1 VILVVLRVYFIFIL
15 FSYKNTETSYRLSLW
30 RKRDNE
36 IHSLS
41 KFFRTHMS
49 TPTERFKQARKN
61 ANLSQSD
68 LARELDVSQAQI
80 SKYEQNPGAV
90 TYNTIRQ
97 LERLLGIQFE
107 DLFKEDDLFVENDD
121 WQGLP
126 IENPYSSLRKRL
138 SLLRQYAESS
148 PISDADFTSFIDQNW
163 DDLPTPDR
171 LKNQVDRL
179 RHKPNVVLSGKF
191 DSGKSHFCNYLL
203 GGKHLPVGYQPKTKV
218 VTIVRHIDD
227 KPDWQTEEVWLL
239 GEGLWRNQEDDDF
252 SFDLSVLDNR
262 NRVEEHRLYA
272 GTLELLPKHGI
283 HRGNGGSM
291 NAHTAVV
298 YLDAPVLEGC
308 NLIDLPGY
316 SSEPDNQNRD
326 TVLAL
331 NAIGTADIM
340 IYMSPYN
347 THLDGEDFI
356 RLQQALRILPH
367 PETID
372 GNEAF
377 PTYGNLFVVT
387 THANPTSVDD
397 SELKDLQNTA
407 ADRLYGQLRETVLE
421 NYKEETGRSISP
433 EHLHER
439 FFSFW
444 SEDAGRCEKLR
455 DALTALLQNQWP
467 RTQTLRL
474 QQVVQSIKASSTAEV
489 NRRIENFQSVLKDI
503 DAAKERLAELQSLR
517 PKHKEKVEKRRK
529 SLRHKIEQQRQN
541 SKIQFKR
548 DAKRL
553 LTNQS
558 VEDLIRKHYSEKKE
572 AQEYAPAL
580 LADRI
585 EQLLEDG
592 LKEFSNPLKQDFEA
606 FLSLYDDAFAE
617 VPNQHGN
624 TVEIEFDARG
634 AFAGGLVGV
643 GVLGALGIWAGA
655 VGSNLGGYI
664 LVAKGV
670 SLLSS
675 LGLYSGG
682 VSAAISAVAAI
693 GGPITLAIGIAAAA
707 GITAWRLMRKSWQER
722 LAKKLIGLFEEQNV
736 VAKYEEGID
745 KFWDATLD
753 AFMKGADEV
762 EQQFDNRINNLRA
775 LTSDK
780 VNSKERIEE
789 LLGKLKALRDFFAG
803 LPWATVQTNG
813 SLTSLVS

>member
-1 VILVVLRVYFIFIL
+1 
-15 FSYKNTETSYRLSLW
+15 
-30 RKRDNE
+30 
-36 IHSLS
+36 
-41 KFFRTHMS
+41 MS
-49 TPTERFKQARKN
+49 TPTARFKQARKN
-61 ANLSQSD
+61 AGLSQSD

-80 SKYEQNPGAV
+80 SKYEQNPAAV
-90 TYNTIRQ
+90 TYHTARQ
-97 LERLLGIQFE
+97 LERLLGIQYD
-107 DLFKEDDLFVENDD
+107 DLFKEDNKS
-121 WQGLP
+121 QGFP
-126 IENPYSSLRKRL
+126 IKNPYSSLRKRL

-148 PISDADFTSFIDQNW
+148 PVSDADFTSFNDQNW

-171 LKNQVDRL
+171 LKNQIGRL
-179 RHKPNVVLSGKF
+179 RYKPNVVVSGKF
-191 DSGKSHFCNYLL
+191 DSGKSHLCNYLL
-203 GGKHLPVGYQPKTKV
+203 GDNHLPVGYQPLTRV
-218 VTIVRHIDD
+218 VTILRHIDD
-227 KPDWQTEEVWLL
+227 KPDWQKEEVWLL
-239 GEGLWRNQEDDDF
+239 GEGLWKNREDENDF

-262 NRVEEHRLYA
+262 KRVEKHRQYA
-272 GTLELLPKHGI
+272 GTVELLTKHGT
-283 HRGNGGSM
+283 HRGNGGSI
-291 NAHTAVV
+291 NAHTAVAYV
-298 YLDAPVLEGC
+298 DAPVLKGC

-316 SSEPDNQNRD
+316 SSEPDDENRD

-331 NAIGTADIM
+331 NAIGTADVM
-340 IYMSPYN
+340 IYASPYN
-347 THLDGEDFI
+347 SHIDGEDFT
-356 RLQQALRILPH
+356 RLQHALRILPH

-372 GNEAF
+372 GNDTF

-387 THANPTSVDD
+387 THANPTSIDD
-397 SELKDLQNTA
+397 SELKDLQDTA

-421 NYKEETGRSISP
+421 NYKEETGRLVSP

-444 SEDAGRCEKLR
+444 AEDAGRCQKLC
-455 DALTALLQNQWP
+455 DALNTLLQNQWP
-467 RTQTLRL
+467 HTQTLRL
-474 QQVVQSIKASSTAEV
+474 QQVAQSIKASSTAEV

-529 SLRHKIEQQRQN
+529 SLRDKIEEQRRN
-541 SKIQFKR
+541 SKVQFEH

-553 LTNQS
+553 FTHQS

-572 AQEYAPAL
+572 AKKYAPAL
-580 LADRI
+580 LSDQL
-585 EQLLEDG
+585 EQRLEDG
-592 LKEFSNPLKQDFEA
+592 LEDFSNPLKQDFEA

-617 VPNQHGN
+617 VPSQHGN

-634 AFAGGLVGV
+634 AFAGGLTGA
-643 GVLGALGIWAGA
+643 GVLGALGVWAGA

-682 VSAAISAVAAI
+682 VSTAISAVAAI
-693 GGPITLAIGIAAAA
+693 GGPITLAVGIAAAI
-707 GITAWRLMRKSWQER
+707 GLTAWRLTRKSWQER
-722 LAKKLIGLFEEQNV
+722 LAKKLIGLFEEQDV

-780 VNSKERIEE
+780 VDSKERIEE
-789 LLGKLKALRDFFAG
+789 LLGKLKALRDFWAG

-813 SLTSLVS
+813 SSTSPVS